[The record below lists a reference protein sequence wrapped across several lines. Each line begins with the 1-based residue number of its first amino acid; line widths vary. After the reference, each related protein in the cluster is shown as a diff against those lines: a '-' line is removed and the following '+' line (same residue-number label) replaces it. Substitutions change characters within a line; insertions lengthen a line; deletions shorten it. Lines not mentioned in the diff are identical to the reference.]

1 MSQKLKIKNQRLN
14 RTKLYI
20 VRCLKLMSL
29 YTALLCFSL
38 LSFAVCASAKS
49 GRETQKPQEAA
60 IITGIDIQENA
71 VAITADKPF
80 IYTIYKPGDP
90 YKMVVDLPEVSIGP
104 FKQKI
109 ISDKAGITEIMPS
122 QIEAPTLMARLEIL
136 LQTPSSVDRD
146 YKNNMLT
153 IKIKDDLPK
162 AEGPSEKMKP
172 VLLSKEEKI
181 LYAKKDRPTN
191 ADAPKQTPQ
200 SKATEISDISF
211 ETSGNSVKVVI
222 KGNGPMIPN
231 VFPLDD
237 RIVIDISDVV
247 MNATIPSD
255 VVSPVRGIRS
265 GKHDDKIRLVIDIK
279 EKTTFDVAAIGGS
292 IIVTLKNPEIGTSA
306 SSISRNPVQKI
317 EEGIE
322 ISEKKENGRSVQA
335 RCETYVAGKENVNL
349 DFQDQDIVPIL
360 RLFADISGCNLFIHP
375 DVKGKATMKFR
386 DVPWNKALDTLLK
399 TFGLGKIIEGNI
411 IRVAPNSVLALE
423 SDESKKV
430 EMAKKA
436 AELELAP
443 LERKTYRLV
452 YANAEDVKAKLLG
465 QVRAVSSE
473 VEGGTS
479 TSTTGRTGGASSS
492 FGAAYARTEYDE
504 KLRVLSRRGTVMAD
518 KTSNTLTVED
528 VSSKLKL
535 IDDFIAEIDQPIR
548 QVLIEARIVEVNT
561 NVQHDFGIQWGTFFK
576 GANTLSS
583 IGGFS
588 GLNKGTFTGNNFL
601 VDFPGSASAGS
612 GTGITFGVMN
622 AAKTV
627 GLDVQ
632 LSAFETLGTAKV
644 VTNPKIMTMD
654 RQEARILQGKSIPV
668 RKLTAEGTVSTEF
681 KDVTM
686 ELVVTPSITRE
697 KTLDLAISIKK
708 EELDPTVPS
717 IEGVP
722 GTDKKEAKT
731 KVMMQDGE
739 TIVIGGLYKINT
751 SDTSS
756 GVPGLMN
763 VPVLK
768 WLFSKK
774 DVTSNT
780 TELMIF
786 ITPRIVVLERK
797 E

>member
-14 RTKLYI
+14 RIILYI

-49 GRETQKPQEAA
+49 GSETQKPQEAA
-60 IITGIDIQENA
+60 VITGINIQENA
-71 VAITADKPF
+71 VSITADKPF

-104 FKQKI
+104 FNQKI
-109 ISDKAGITEIMPS
+109 VSNKAGITEVVPS

-136 LQTPSSVDRD
+136 LQTPASVDRD

-162 AEGPSEKMKP
+162 AEEPSGRTRP
-172 VLLSKEEKI
+172 VLLAKEEKE
-181 LYAKKDRPTN
+181 LYAKKDRPN

-200 SKATEISDISF
+200 SKATEISGISF
-211 ETSGNSVKVVI
+211 ETYGNAVKVVI

-237 RIVIDISDVV
+237 RIVIDIPGVV
-247 MNATIPSD
+247 MNATVPSD
-255 VVSPVRGIRS
+255 VISPVRGIRS
-265 GKHDDKIRLVIDIK
+265 GMHDDKIRLVLDIK
-279 EKTTFDVAAIGGS
+279 EKTTFDVAAIGDS
-292 IIVTLKNPEIGTSA
+292 IIVTLKNPEMGTSA
-306 SSISRNPVQKI
+306 SSVSRNPVRKI

-322 ISEKKENGRSVQA
+322 PSEKKENGRSVQA
-335 RCETYVAGKENVNL
+335 RCETYVAGRENVNL

-386 DVPWNKALDTLLK
+386 DVPWNQALDTLLK

-411 IRVAPNSVLALE
+411 IRVAPNSVLAQE

-430 EMAKKA
+430 EIAKKA

-504 KLRVLSRRGTVMAD
+504 KLRVLSRRGNVMAD
-518 KTSNTLTVED
+518 KISNTLTVED
-528 VSSKLKL
+528 VSIKIKL

-561 NVQHDFGIQWGTFFK
+561 NVQQDFGVQWGTFFN
-576 GANTLSS
+576 GANTLTSV
-583 IGGFS
+583 GGLS
-588 GLNKGTFTGNNFL
+588 VLNKGTFTGNNYL
-601 VDFPGSASAGS
+601 VDFAGGSSASSGS
-612 GTGITFGVMN
+612 GISFGVMN
-622 AAKTV
+622 AAKTM
-627 GLDVQ
+627 GLDLQ
-632 LSAFETLGTAKV
+632 LSAFQSLGTAKV
-644 VTNPKIMTMD
+644 VTNPKVMTMD

-668 RKLTAEGTVSTEF
+668 RQLTPEGTVSTQF
-681 KDVTM
+681 KDITM

-697 KTLDLAISIKK
+697 KTLDLALSIKK

-717 IEGVP
+717 IDGVP
-722 GTDKKEAKT
+722 GTDKKEART

-739 TIVIGGLYKINT
+739 TVVIGGLYKINT
-751 SDTSS
+751 SDTST

-763 VPVLK
+763 IPVLK

-774 DVTSNT
+774 NTQSTTS
-780 TELMIF
+780 ELMIF

>member
-1 MSQKLKIKNQRLN
+1 MSQKLKIKNQKLN

-38 LSFAVCASAKS
+38 LSFAVSASARS

-60 IITGIDIQENA
+60 IITGINIQENA

-109 ISDKAGITEIMPS
+109 VSDKAGITEIMPS
-122 QIEAPTLMARLEIL
+122 QIEAPTLIARLEIL

-146 YKNNMLT
+146 YKNNILT
-153 IKIKDDLPK
+153 IKIKDDMPK
-162 AEGPSEKMKP
+162 AEGPSGKMNP
-172 VLLSKEEKI
+172 VLLSKEEKA
-181 LYAKKDRPTN
+181 LYAKKDRSN
-191 ADAPKQTPQ
+191 ADAPKQMQ
-200 SKATEISDISF
+200 KSKATEISDISF
-211 ETSGNSVKVVI
+211 ETAGNSVKVVI

-247 MNATIPSD
+247 MNAAIPSD

-265 GKHDDKIRLVIDIK
+265 GKHDEKVRLVIDIK
-279 EKTTFDVAAIGGS
+279 EKTTFDVAAIGSS

-322 ISEKKENGRSVQA
+322 ISEKKENGRSVQV

-386 DVPWNKALDTLLK
+386 DVPWNQALDTLLK

-411 IRVAPNSVLALE
+411 IRVAPNSVLAQE

-436 AELELAP
+436 AELELSP

-479 TSTTGRTGGASSS
+479 TSSTGRTGGASSS

-504 KLRVLSRRGTVMAD
+504 KLRVLSRRGNVMAD
-518 KTSNTLTVED
+518 KISNTLTVED
-528 VSSKLKL
+528 VSSKIRL

-561 NVQHDFGIQWGTFFK
+561 NAQQDLGVQWGTFFK
-576 GANTLSS
+576 GTNTLTSL
-583 IGGFS
+583 GGYS

-601 VDFPGSASAGS
+601 VDFPGGSSAGS
-612 GTGITFGVMN
+612 GAGITFGVMN
-622 AAKTV
+622 AAKTM
-627 GLDVQ
+627 GLDAQ

-668 RKLTAEGTVSTEF
+668 RKLTTEGTVSTEF

-686 ELVVTPSITRE
+686 ELIVTPSITRE
-697 KTLDLAISIKK
+697 KTLDLVVSIKK

-739 TIVIGGLYKINT
+739 TVVIGGLYKINT
-751 SDTSS
+751 SDTST
-756 GVPGLMN
+756 GVPGIMN

-768 WLFSKK
+768 WFFSKK
-774 DVTSNT
+774 AISSNT